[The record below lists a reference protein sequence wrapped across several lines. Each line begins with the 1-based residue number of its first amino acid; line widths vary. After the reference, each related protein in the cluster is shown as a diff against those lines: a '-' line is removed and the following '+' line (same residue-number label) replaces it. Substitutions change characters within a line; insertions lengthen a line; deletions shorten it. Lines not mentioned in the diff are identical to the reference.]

1 MTNDTTRRARG
12 LKAATAAIS
21 GTASSADRA
30 TCSALGAVGTICAT
44 LLALASAT
52 PAAAQSLY
60 DEASYRALTA
70 DNKAFRI
77 GDVLTVQVVEN
88 ASAVA
93 SADSGSHRKNS
104 AGLELFR
111 DSSNFRRDL
120 GVATTG
126 DFDGGGRTSRA
137 GKLVTQMSVTVTE
150 VLSNGDLR
158 VSGEQSLVINQEKQ
172 QIRVTGQ
179 VRPQDITDGNVVLS
193 SRIADATIDYDGAGT
208 LTDSQRVPWWQRVR
222 SWFGL

>member
-1 MTNDTTRRARG
+1 MKSDTTRAAPIRAAGQASR
-12 LKAATAAIS
+12 AAL
-21 GTASSADRA
+21 
-30 TCSALGAVGTICAT
+30 SALLLVLATIA
-44 LLALASAT
+44 

-60 DEASYRALTA
+60 DEASYRALTS
-70 DNKAFRI
+70 DNKAFRV
-77 GDVLTVQVVEN
+77 GDVLTIQVVEN

-104 AGLELFR
+104 AGFELSR
-111 DSSNFRRDL
+111 ESSNFRRDV

-137 GKLVTQMSVTVTE
+137 GKLVTQISVTVTE
-150 VLSNGDLR
+150 VLPNGDLR
-158 VSGEQSLVINQEKQ
+158 ISGEQSLVINQERQ

-193 SRIADATIDYDGAGT
+193 SRIADATINYDGAGA

>member
-1 MTNDTTRRARG
+1 MTNDTTRGARG
-12 LKAATAAIS
+12 LKAASAALI
-21 GTASSADRA
+21 G
-30 TCSALGAVGTICAT
+30 V
-44 LLALASAT
+44 LLAFAAAT

-60 DEASYRALTA
+60 EEANYRPLTA
-70 DNKAFRI
+70 DNKAFRV

-111 DSSNFRRDL
+111 DSSNFRRDV

-150 VLSNGDLR
+150 VLPNGDLR

-193 SRIADATIDYDGAGT
+193 SRIADATIDYDGAGA